1 MQATFPLETS
11 LGLSREA
18 IASFLVFALTSSASA
33 GPNNLLIMTIAGRS
47 GLRSTLPSI
56 AAITLAFG
64 AMLVVGAI
72 GGGIILQPIPV
83 LTRALGTLGAGWMLY
98 LARSVACQRPDAT
111 SENAL
116 PHWSRALLLC
126 WSNPKAWMMALT
138 TGTAYLPQGPHW
150 LRTLA
155 LMIGIKLVI
164 GLASQ
169 LGWAVLGLSLYRLN
183 VMSSHTAL
191 INRFMGGLLAIS
203 ALTLLI
209 C

>member
-72 GGGIILQPIPV
+72 GGGIILQSMPV

-98 LARSVACQRPDAT
+98 LAWSVACQRPDAT

-138 TGTAYLPQGPHW
+138 TGTAYLP
-150 LRTLA
+150 
-155 LMIGIKLVI
+155 
-164 GLASQ
+164 
-169 LGWAVLGLSLYRLN
+169 
-183 VMSSHTAL
+183 
-191 INRFMGGLLAIS
+191 
-203 ALTLLI
+203 
-209 C
+209 

>member
-11 LGLSREA
+11 LGLSGEA

-33 GPNNLLIMTIAGRS
+33 GPNDLLIMTIAGRS

-64 AMLVVGAI
+64 AMLVVGVI
-72 GGGIILQPIPV
+72 GGGIILLPMPI
-83 LTRALGTLGAGWMLY
+83 LTRVLGTLGANWMLY
-98 LARSVACQRPDAT
+98 LVWSIACQRPDAA
-111 SENAL
+111 SEAAL
-116 PHWSRALLLC
+116 LHWSRALLLC
-126 WSNPKAWMMALT
+126 WSNPKAWMLALT
-138 TGTAYLPQGPHW
+138 TDTAYLPQGPHW

-155 LMIGIKLVI
+155 FVISIKLVI

-169 LGWAVLGLSLYRLN
+169 LGWAVLGLSLYRLDA
-183 VMSSHTAL
+183 MSSHTAL
-191 INRFMGGLLAIS
+191 INRFMGGLLTIS

-209 C
+209 G